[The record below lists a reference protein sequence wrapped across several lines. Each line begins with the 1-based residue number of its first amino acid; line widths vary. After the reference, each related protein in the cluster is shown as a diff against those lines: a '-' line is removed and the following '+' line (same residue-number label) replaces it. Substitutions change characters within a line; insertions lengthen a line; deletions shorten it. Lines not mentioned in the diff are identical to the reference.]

1 MGCSSCGKNKS
12 MPARKRIIPKQG
24 NGATRKRTI
33 GNGTTR
39 KKRPIPSRRRPR

>member
-12 MPARKRIIPKQG
+12 TPARKRMLPSPKG
-24 NGATRKRTI
+24 VPAKRRLS
-33 GNGTTR
+33 GTTR